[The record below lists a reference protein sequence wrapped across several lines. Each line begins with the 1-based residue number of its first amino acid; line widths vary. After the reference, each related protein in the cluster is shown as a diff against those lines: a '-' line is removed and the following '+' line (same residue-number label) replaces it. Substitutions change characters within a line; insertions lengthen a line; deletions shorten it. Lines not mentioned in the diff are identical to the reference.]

1 MHFPI
6 WAGAHDCRDTMAAAP
21 SFLATLLAVA
31 AAPAPPLTAT
41 TLQVDD
47 GTSLIHRQQQ
57 KQPSTT
63 AESRAATTS
72 VSSSTVTVPEPPYC
86 DVCLPWCHAYP
97 CKIRC
102 TETCPSTPEERLKA
116 SWQANWKPQR
126 PTPADIRLAMAEAM
140 YDLEEAQ
147 RARHV

>member
-1 MHFPI
+1 
-6 WAGAHDCRDTMAAAP
+6 MAAAP

-57 KQPSTT
+57 KQPSETT
-63 AESRAATTS
+63 ADSRAATTS
-72 VSSSTVTVPEPPYC
+72 ATVTVPEPPYC

-140 YDLEEAQ
+140 YNLEEAQ
-147 RARHV
+147 RARHVDKR

>member
-1 MHFPI
+1 MPSCNIYVFFSVSGVVHFPI

-63 AESRAATTS
+63 AES
-72 VSSSTVTVPEPPYC
+72 P
-86 DVCLPWCHAYP
+86 
-97 CKIRC
+97 
-102 TETCPSTPEERLKA
+102 
-116 SWQANWKPQR
+116 R
-126 PTPADIRLAMAEAM
+126 PNDIRLVRYRDRTRTALLRRVPALVSRLPVQ
-140 YDLEEAQ
+140 D
-147 RARHV
+147 

>member
-1 MHFPI
+1 
-6 WAGAHDCRDTMAAAP
+6 MAAAP

-57 KQPSTT
+57 QPSEATT
-63 AESRAATTS
+63 ADSRAATTS
-72 VSSSTVTVPEPPYC
+72 VVSSATVTVPEPPYC

-147 RARHV
+147 RARHVDKR